1 MRKELFLEIHKN
13 LAKQI
18 FWLERSYLKSINI
31 DLKSSLKDDEFDIL
45 ETLSSRYARTID
57 FLVRKYWRALD
68 EVEFETQ
75 GTLIDVVNR
84 AEKRNFFTNIEEFRE
99 MKDIRNDI
107 VHEYI
112 NDELNYMFI
121 DVLKSSNKLIY
132 IAKISY
138 KYGEKYI

>member
-1 MRKELFLEIHKN
+1 M
-13 LAKQI
+13 
-18 FWLERSYLKSINI
+18 LERSYLKSINI

-84 AEKRNFFTNIEEFRE
+84 AEKRDFFTNIEEFRE

-112 NDELNYMFI
+112 NDELNDIFI
-121 DVLKSSNKLIY
+121 DVLKSSNKLID